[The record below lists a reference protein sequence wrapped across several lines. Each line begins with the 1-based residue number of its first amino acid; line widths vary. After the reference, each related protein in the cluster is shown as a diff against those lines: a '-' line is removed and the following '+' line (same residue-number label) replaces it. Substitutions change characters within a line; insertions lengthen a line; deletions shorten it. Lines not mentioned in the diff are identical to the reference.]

1 MASSKILVST
11 EAMQE
16 AITKYNS
23 ARETLQDSF
32 TQLDNAKEHID
43 NVYKG
48 KAYMVLCAKYAGIK
62 ANAVTAENGIEESI
76 EGLTKTIQTM
86 ETTET
91 DIKSSYQALDVG
103 SAPSFLQ

>member
-1 MASSKILVST
+1 MADKILVST

-16 AITKYNS
+16 AINKYNS

-43 NVYKG
+43 NVYDG
-48 KAYMVLCAKYAGIK
+48 AAYLALSAKYLSIK
-62 ANAVTAENGIEESI
+62 VNAKTAENGIQESI
-76 EGLTKTIQTM
+76 DGLTKTIQTM

-91 DIKSSYQALDVG
+91 SVKSTYQALDVG
-103 SAPSFLQ
+103 SAPSFLE